1 MHPDTILDGA
11 MALAAERWKRSEV
24 DGSIPTNINLRD
36 RVTLF
41 AGPMRKALFAN
52 FPQLRAAGDQVM
64 LLVIAEGIARSGTIA
79 RDKLEKALGIIL
91 PPKF

>member
-1 MHPDTILDGA
+1 MKPDTVLENAI
-11 MALAAERWKRSEV
+11 ALAAERWRRSLA

-41 AGPMRKALFAN
+41 ASPMRKHLFAAY
-52 FPQLRAAGDQVM
+52 PHLRAADDQVI

-79 RDKLEKALGIIL
+79 RDSLENALGIIL
-91 PPKF
+91 PPHP